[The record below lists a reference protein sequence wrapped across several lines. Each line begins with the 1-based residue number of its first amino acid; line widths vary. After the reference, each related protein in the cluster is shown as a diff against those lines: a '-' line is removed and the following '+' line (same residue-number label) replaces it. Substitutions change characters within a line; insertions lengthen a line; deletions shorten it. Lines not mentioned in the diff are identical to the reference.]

1 MKRRLVP
8 VMPAMHFPQTAR
20 AGMRWRALEHAVRIA
35 QFGLLIWLG
44 VMGGRFLARGLI
56 HGVESL
62 VQMLS

>member
-8 VMPAMHFPQTAR
+8 AMPAMHFPQS
-20 AGMRWRALEHAVRIA
+20 GRALEHVVRIA
-35 QFGLLIWLG
+35 QFALLIWLG

-62 VQMLS
+62 VHMLS